1 VAGGRVEENVPP
13 ASAALGAADVRRV
26 WQEIQDA
33 VKQRKKRTAALL
45 VSATV
50 RAVENDTLVLAIG
63 TAPLA
68 RLLSEQSNTDVIAE
82 ALHAVLG
89 VRWRVRCEHG
99 DGSAPRAQEPR
110 QAARP
115 SSSGPQAR
123 ASQAPGQPSGGSSPS
138 GQAPGGR
145 SPGVRAS
152 AGGATGNVAGG
163 GRAGGSADAAGGPRA
178 GGPADAAGG
187 PPAGGAR
194 WQPSGRAAGRAPA
207 RDDGVPLPPEP
218 AEEDAPPDD
227 EEAMLAELAA
237 GPSEQQAPMRSD
249 PEEAAI
255 ALLTSQLGA
264 RAIDRR

>member
-1 VAGGRVEENVPP
+1 M
-13 ASAALGAADVRRV
+13 

-99 DGSAPRAQEPR
+99 DGAAPRAQELR
-110 QAARP
+110 QAQRP
-115 SSSGPQAR
+115 AGR
-123 ASQAPGQPSGGSSPS
+123 APQAPGQAPD
-138 GQAPGGR
+138 GQAPGG
-145 SPGVRAS
+145 S
-152 AGGATGNVAGG
+152 G
-163 GRAGGSADAAGGPRA
+163 GRAGASGGEAAGSAWSARAAGGGAPSGDGRAAGAGAPLGDAAGGRPQA
-178 GGPADAAGG
+178 GPSRGG
-187 PPAGGAR
+187 R
-194 WQPSGRAAGRAPA
+194 WQSGAATASGGRPSG

-218 AEEDAPPDD
+218 TDDDAPPDD
-227 EEAMLAELAA
+227 EEAMLAELDA
-237 GPSEQQAPMRSD
+237 GPGEQQQAPMRSD

-264 RAIDRR
+264 RAMDRR